1 VPGGRRP
8 HRNVVAVSRDGY
20 TRRLVRPARPTRH
33 VRLLVA
39 VASLALFATLGATGA
54 QARIAADPDV
64 DPGLERQVLVELN
77 LARRAQGVVP
87 LRRSGEL
94 TAAARAH
101 ATSMGRLGFFSHTSD
116 DGTSATRRIASFYE
130 VDGSSDWAV
139 SEIIQWS
146 QGTPRATEAL
156 AAWLD
161 SDHHRR
167 ELARPYWREA
177 GVGIVH
183 VEDAPGVFG
192 GRDVT
197 ILVVDFG
204 RR

>member
-1 VPGGRRP
+1 
-8 HRNVVAVSRDGY
+8 
-20 TRRLVRPARPTRH
+20 
-33 VRLLVA
+33 LLVA
-39 VASLALFATLGATGA
+39 VAALAVLATFGTTGA
-54 QARIAADPDV
+54 QARIAAEPAV
-64 DPGLERQVLVELN
+64 DPELERQVLLELN
-77 LARRAQGVVP
+77 QARRAQGVVP
-87 LRRSGEL
+87 LRRSAGL
-94 TAAARAH
+94 VAAARAH
-101 ATSMGRLGFFSHTSD
+101 AASMGRLGFFSHTSA
-116 DGTSATRRIASFYE
+116 DGTSPTRRIVSFYD
-130 VDGSSDWAV
+130 VGGSSDWQV

-146 QGTPRATEAL
+146 QGTPSASEAL
-156 AAWLD
+156 AAWLS

-167 ELARPYWREA
+167 ELVRPYWREA

>member
-1 VPGGRRP
+1 MRP
-8 HRNVVAVSRDGY
+8 PRD
-20 TRRLVRPARPTRH
+20 RRH
-33 VRLLVA
+33 VWLLAALAALAA
-39 VASLALFATLGATGA
+39 VATFGAAGA
-54 QARIAADPDV
+54 EARIAADPDV
-64 DPGLERQVLVELN
+64 DPDLERQVLVELN
-77 LARRAQGVVP
+77 LARRAHGVIP
-87 LRRSGEL
+87 LRRSGQL

-116 DGTSATRRIASFYE
+116 DGTSATRRIVSFYD
-130 VDGSSDWAV
+130 VDGSRDWAV

-146 QGTPRATEAL
+146 QGAPSATEAL
-156 AAWLD
+156 AAWLA
-161 SDHHRR
+161 SGHHRR
-167 ELARPYWREA
+167 ELERPSWREA
-177 GVGIVH
+177 GVGVVH

>member
-1 VPGGRRP
+1 VLGGPRAQRRMDAVPRE
-8 HRNVVAVSRDGY
+8 GY
-20 TRRLVRPARPTRH
+20 TRRLVRPPRHPRH
-33 VRLLVA
+33 VRLLA
-39 VASLALFATLGATGA
+39 VLAALAAVATLGVTGA

-64 DPGLERQVLVELN
+64 DSALERQVLVELN
-77 LARRAQGVVP
+77 LARRAHGVVP
-87 LRRSGEL
+87 LRRSGAL

-116 DGTSATRRIASFYE
+116 DGTSPTRRILSFYD
-130 VDGSSDWAV
+130 VGGSKDWAV

-146 QGTPRATEAL
+146 QGTPSATEAL
-156 AAWLD
+156 ATWLG
-161 SDHHRR
+161 SGHHRR
-167 ELARPYWREA
+167 EIERPYWREV
-177 GVGIVH
+177 GVGVVH

-192 GRDVT
+192 RMDVT

>member
-1 VPGGRRP
+1 MLGGRRVY
-8 HRNVVAVSRDGY
+8 RRVVAVPREGY
-20 TRRLVRPARPTRH
+20 TRRFVRPPRNRRQ

-39 VASLALFATLGATGA
+39 LAATALVAAFGVTGA
-54 QARIAADPDV
+54 QARIAADPEIDRS
-64 DPGLERQVLVELN
+64 LERQVLVALN
-77 LARRAQGVVP
+77 EARRARGVEA
-87 LRRSGEL
+87 LRRSAQL

-101 ATSMGRLGFFSHTSD
+101 ATAMGRLGFFSHTSD
-116 DGTSATRRIASFYE
+116 DGTSATRRIVSFYD
-130 VDGSSDWAV
+130 VGGSSDWAV
-139 SEIIQWS
+139 SEIIEWS
-146 QGTPRATEAL
+146 QGTPTATEAL
-156 AAWLD
+156 AAWLA

-167 ELARPYWREA
+167 ELERPYWREV
-177 GVGIVH
+177 GVGVVH

>member
-1 VPGGRRP
+1 
-8 HRNVVAVSRDGY
+8 
-20 TRRLVRPARPTRH
+20 VRPVHHTRH

-39 VASLALFATLGATGA
+39 LAALAVLATLGVAGG
-54 QARIAADPDV
+54 QARVAAEPNLDPE
-64 DPGLERQVLVELN
+64 LEEQVLDELN
-77 LARRAQGVVP
+77 AARKARGVVP

-101 ATSMGRLGFFSHTSD
+101 AISMGRLGFFSHTSA
-116 DGTSATRRIASFYE
+116 DGTSPTRRIASFYD
-130 VDGSSDWAV
+130 VAGSSGWAV

-146 QGTPRATEAL
+146 QGDVSAAEAL
-156 AAWLD
+156 EAWLS

-167 ELARPYWREA
+167 QLERAIWREA

-183 VEDAPGVFG
+183 VEDAPGVYG

>member
-1 VPGGRRP
+1 
-8 HRNVVAVSRDGY
+8 
-20 TRRLVRPARPTRH
+20 VRPPRHPRH

-39 VASLALFATLGATGA
+39 LAVLAAVAAFGATAA
-54 QARIAADPDV
+54 QGRVTADPELDR
-64 DPGLERQVLVELN
+64 DLERQVLVELN
-77 LARRAQGVVP
+77 LARRAQGVIP
-87 LRRSGEL
+87 LRRSGQL
-94 TAAARAH
+94 AAAARAH
-101 ATSMGRLGFFSHTSD
+101 ATAMGRLGFFSHTSE
-116 DGTSATRRIASFYE
+116 DGTSATRRIVSFYD

-139 SEIIQWS
+139 SEIIEWS
-146 QGTPRATEAL
+146 QGTPTATEAL
-156 AAWLD
+156 AAWLA

-167 ELARPYWREA
+167 ELGRPYWREA
-177 GVGIVH
+177 GVGVVH

>member
-1 VPGGRRP
+1 MLGGRRVN
-8 HRNVVAVSRDGY
+8 RRVVAVPREGY
-20 TRRLVRPARPTRH
+20 TRRLVRPRRQTRH
-33 VRLLVA
+33 VWLLVA
-39 VASLALFATLGATGA
+39 LAALAVVSAFGVTGA
-54 QARIAADPDV
+54 QARIAADPEV
-64 DPGLERQVLVELN
+64 DPDLERQVLIELN
-77 LARRAQGVVP
+77 EARRAHGVIP
-87 LRRSGEL
+87 LRRSWAL

-116 DGTSATRRIASFYE
+116 DGTSATRRIASFYD
-130 VDGSSDWAV
+130 VGGSSDWAV
-139 SEIIQWS
+139 SEIIEWT
-146 QGTPRATEAL
+146 QGTPSATEAL
-156 AAWLD
+156 AAWLA

-167 ELARPYWREA
+167 ELERPYWREV

-183 VEDAPGVFG
+183 VDDAPGVFD